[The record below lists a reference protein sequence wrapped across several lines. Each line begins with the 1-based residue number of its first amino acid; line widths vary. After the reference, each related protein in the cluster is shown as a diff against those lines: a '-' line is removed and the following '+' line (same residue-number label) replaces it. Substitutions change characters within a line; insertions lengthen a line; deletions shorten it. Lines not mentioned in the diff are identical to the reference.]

1 MFQWEKEKHV
11 VDMTPSPITKK
22 QLVEDLKRIGVRPG
36 DTVSVHSSMSK
47 IGWVIGDQLTVIE
60 AFMEAVTEEGT
71 IIMQAHS
78 TGNSDP
84 RHWNYPSVPEDW
96 WDTIR
101 REMPPFRSEITPLRN
116 LGRIPEL
123 FRIMPGV
130 LRSNHPQ
137 VSCTAW
143 GRNAEE
149 IVREHDLEDSYGD
162 RSPWKALYNLGGKIL
177 LLGVDHESN
186 TSLHHAESRACTSN
200 TIRKTRGAAI
210 LKNGKRKWVSWDEI
224 EYNSDDFKD
233 LGIAFE
239 NSIGYKTMKVGQ
251 AESRLLPMKDLID
264 FAIDWLQENR

>member
-1 MFQWEKEKHV
+1 MTQWETEKQIV
-11 VDMTPSPITKK
+11 ENTPEPITKR
-22 QLVEDLKRIGVRPG
+22 QLVQDLKAIGVQPG
-36 DTVSVHSSMSK
+36 DNISVHSSMSK
-47 IGWVIGDQLTVIE
+47 IGWVVGDQLTVIE
-60 AFMEAVTEEGT
+60 ALMKAVTEDGT

-96 WDTIR
+96 WEIIR
-101 REMPPFRSEITPLRN
+101 EEMPPFRPEITPLRN

-123 FRIMPGV
+123 FRTMPGV

-143 GRNAEE
+143 GRNAEM

-162 RSPWKALYNLGGKIL
+162 RSPWRVLYDIGGKIL
-177 LLGVDHESN
+177 LIGVDHESN
-186 TSLHHAESRACTSN
+186 TALHHAESKVFTPD
-200 TIRKTRGAAI
+200 TTRKTRGAAI
-210 LKNGKRKWVSWDEI
+210 LVKGERKWVSWEEI
-224 EYNSDDFKD
+224 EYDSEDFKD

-239 NSIGYKTMKVGQ
+239 NSIGYKAMKVGQ

-264 FAIDWLQENR
+264 FAIDWFQENR